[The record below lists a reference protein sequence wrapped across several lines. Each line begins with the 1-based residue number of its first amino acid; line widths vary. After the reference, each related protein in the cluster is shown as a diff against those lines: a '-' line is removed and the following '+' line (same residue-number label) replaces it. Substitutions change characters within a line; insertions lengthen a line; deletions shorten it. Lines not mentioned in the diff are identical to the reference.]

1 MCSRADVRV
10 VRPVSLY
17 PASVPSFEELRL
29 RDALY
34 FTVALNFT
42 VSCVGLVVVMTGPW
56 DAGFLIPL
64 VCIALTGVVGLVALL
79 PRRTRRLGGGA
90 LLGALVSI
98 LGFVAVI
105 TAVFVGYFVIGG
117 NELS

>member
-1 MCSRADVRV
+1 VHTI
-10 VRPVSLY
+10 
-17 PASVPSFEELRL
+17 EELRL
-29 RDALY
+29 RDTLY
-34 FTVALNFT
+34 CTIALNFT
-42 VSCVGLVVVMTGPW
+42 VSCVGLVVVMTGHW

-64 VCIALTGVVGLVALL
+64 MSISLTGVIGLVALP

-98 LGFVAVI
+98 LCFVAVI